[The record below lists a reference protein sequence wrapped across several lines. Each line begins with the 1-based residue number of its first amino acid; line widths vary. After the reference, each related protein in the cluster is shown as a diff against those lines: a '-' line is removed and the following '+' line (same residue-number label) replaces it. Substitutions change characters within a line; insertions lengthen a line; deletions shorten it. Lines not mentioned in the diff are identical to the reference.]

1 MPEAA
6 EVRHVEQ
13 KSFEKPHLGKRRAFV
28 ASFPKIVERVSGFT
42 HRVIDWMP
50 EAVDK
55 KTLHKATSIEALAVQ
70 KVATGV
76 LTRETKVP
84 GTEIDRGVALR
95 FEREEIARA
104 YGILRDRVR
113 SARTE
118 GEKIQAETTLKSFR
132 KKARTE
138 EKNLDQLYRQFY
150 ENKVSVNLDQ
160 PELGVDEISV
170 AVLDINP
177 PKEGQPDTRTPYV
190 LFGTWVSSPVQI
202 AEFAMQLARR
212 KKGEKVLVVTYPEK
226 YLLSKPGKNWA
237 KILKANGTLD
247 PYVRVF
253 GRTIE
258 KLREGGQISTDLINV
273 VAISMGAEIAL
284 EMASSP
290 DFASQIN
297 DLIAVEPPGLTEK
310 NQVKFLADYGLRES
324 PRALVNAEE
333 RIKVAVGEYAPEN
346 TATLKEASVYT
357 IPILAKRL
365 ITWDKLRRIMPKGRY
380 QVWVSG
386 HSSITGEG
394 TRKALI
400 EAELERSKDPQASPL
415 ELYVI
420 EGGRHQTPIVHA
432 AGVTEIMTGTE
443 KPVKT
448 ITKISQKDLDN
459 SAAAAILR
467 TA

>member
-6 EVRHVEQ
+6 KVRHVEQ
-13 KSFEKPHLGKRRAFV
+13 KPFEKPHLGKRRAFV
-28 ASFPKIVERVSGFT
+28 ASFPKVVERVSGFT

-55 KTLHKATSIEALAVQ
+55 KTLHKATSMEALAVQ

-118 GEKIQAETTLKSFR
+118 SEKTQAEATLKSFR

-138 EKNLDQLYRQFY
+138 ERNLDQLYRQFY
-150 ENKVSVNLDQ
+150 EKGNRVPVKLDK

-177 PKEGQPDTRTPYV
+177 PEKGQPDTRTPYV
-190 LFGTWVSSPVQI
+190 LFTTWVSSPVQT
-202 AEFAMQLARR
+202 AEFSMQLARR
-212 KKGEKVLVVTYPEK
+212 GEKVLVFTYPEK
-226 YLLSKPGKNWA
+226 YLLSKPRENWA
-237 KILKANGTLD
+237 EILKANGTLD

-258 KLREGGQISTDLINV
+258 KLREGGQIPTDLINV
-273 VAISMGAEIAL
+273 VGVSMGAEIAL
-284 EMASSP
+284 EMASNP

-310 NQVKFLADYGLRES
+310 NQLKFLADYGLRES

-386 HSSITGEG
+386 HSLITGER
-394 TRKALI
+394 TQKALI

-467 TA
+467 TT